1 MDEKEKLILL
11 KFEGKEKTLSLPK
24 TFNNLEQDFLKLF
37 QKNKDE
43 NYIFYYED
51 ENKDNI
57 CLEDYIYSDFV
68 SNIKHNNQIIFV
80 IENKDIND
88 DNIDNTPIINIESS
102 ISLLKKEIEEN
113 EKTLISKNKNNDN
126 KINYKK
132 EIEEIKIIEEN
143 LKKEINNMK
152 NNLKL
157 KEEYIDKLEKE
168 NKKLKEEN
176 KNLKI
181 DLENKIKELN
191 EKNKELKN
199 SLENKINELKIEKE
213 KNEKIFQE
221 KENQIKE
228 IQNSNITIK
237 KLEEKL
243 NINELELSQ
252 IKTLYDSSRTQRTN
266 LPNITE
272 KEIKE
277 LNESNIIYISNNEK
291 KLEKIK
297 NINKLFTQKIKR
309 NKNLKKYKKEKD
321 MIDEN
326 KQTEIYFYIKY
337 YKIKQFRKYY
347 DLDEELISNEK
358 LIEIM
363 KKCKGN
369 PELAMKTLFP

>member
-1 MDEKEKLILL
+1 M
-11 KFEGKEKTLSLPK
+11 
-24 TFNNLEQDFLKLF
+24 
-37 QKNKDE
+37 
-43 NYIFYYED
+43 
-51 ENKDNI
+51 
-57 CLEDYIYSDFV
+57 
-68 SNIKHNNQIIFV
+68 
-80 IENKDIND
+80 
-88 DNIDNTPIINIESS
+88 
-102 ISLLKKEIEEN
+102 
-113 EKTLISKNKNNDN
+113 
-126 KINYKK
+126 
-132 EIEEIKIIEEN
+132 
-143 LKKEINNMK
+143 
-152 NNLKL
+152 
-157 KEEYIDKLEKE
+157 
-168 NKKLKEEN
+168 KEEN

-252 IKTLYDSSRTQRTN
+252 IKTLYDSSRTQRIY

-297 NINKLFTQKIKR
+297 NINKLFTEKIKR
-309 NKNLKKYKKEKD
+309 NKNFKKNKKEKD
-321 MIDEN
+321 VIDEN
-326 KQTEIYFYIKY
+326 QQTEIYFYIKY